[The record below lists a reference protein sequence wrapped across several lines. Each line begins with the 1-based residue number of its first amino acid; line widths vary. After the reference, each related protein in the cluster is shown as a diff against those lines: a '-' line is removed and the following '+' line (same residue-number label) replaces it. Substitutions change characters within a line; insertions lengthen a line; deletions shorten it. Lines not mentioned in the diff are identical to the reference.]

1 MPPAHVYVIDDDPA
15 LCKSIGTL
23 LEFAGYQVRTWTEA
37 AQFLAQLP
45 NAAPAV
51 VVTDMR
57 MPGIDGLNLHQALVA
72 QGRTMPVIYMSGEST
87 LQQGIHAM
95 KLGALEFLVK
105 PFTREA
111 LLAAVATGIEKDRR
125 NMQDV
130 IEQARFNEQM
140 ASLSPRE
147 RQVHGLLLQGFSNA
161 EIVEAMNVALPTAK
175 QYKSEVMRKLGVR
188 SLSQLIKLSGKG
200 PQA

>member
-1 MPPAHVYVIDDDPA
+1 MSAFHVYVIDDDPT
-15 LCKSIGTL
+15 LCKSIGHL
-23 LEFAGYQVRTWTEA
+23 LEFAGYQVRTWTDSA
-37 AQFLAQLP
+37 KFLAEVP

-57 MPGIDGLNLHQALVA
+57 MPGTDGLALHEGLLA
-72 QGRTMPVIYMSGEST
+72 QGRKMPVIYISGESQ
-87 LQQGIHAM
+87 LQQGINAM
-95 KLGALEFLVK
+95 KLGALDFLVK

-111 LLAAVATGIEKDRR
+111 LLAAVAAGIEKDRQ
-125 NMQDV
+125 NMQAV
-130 IEQARFNEQM
+130 IDQARFNEQL

-147 RQVHGLLLQGFSNA
+147 REVHGLLLQGFSNA

-188 SLSQLIKLSGKG
+188 SLSQLMKLSVGS
-200 PQA
+200 